1 MTRRIPIWRRY
12 STFFGRN
19 IRSDIED
26 EIKFHV
32 EARARE
38 LVDDGWPPRAAEEEA
53 HRLFGDRDSI
63 LMECQRIDTRFEQ
76 RRKMLAYFADIGAD
90 VRYALRGFKRTP
102 GFTIVTLLTLAV
114 GLGATAAIFSVLNAV
129 LLRPLPYAEPERL
142 VQIVEN
148 LPPAE
153 GRGGV
158 AERRT
163 AMSANDFIWWRE
175 NSTTLS
181 HIAMMW
187 DESRTLATPD
197 GSLQLYGE
205 SVSPALFAMRGVH
218 PLLGRGL
225 MADDERPDSDVVVLG
240 EAAWRKHFN
249 SAPDIVG
256 RRIELDSR
264 TFSVVGVMPRQFGDQ
279 AFWVPMVVVATTN
292 RTFLGLAEARLADGV
307 SLETASAEA
316 NTLGLQLRGIRAEP
330 GAEPR
335 FVVVRSV
342 DELTAAVAPALRV
355 LIVAVGVVL
364 AIVCTNVANLLLVRG
379 TRRQQEIAIR
389 RSLGATRWRIA
400 RQVLT
405 ESVVLSVFAGLL
417 AIAIAFA
424 GVWLLELTATAYVNP
439 RNGFTPPV
447 LPRLDEI
454 AIDPPVLAFVALL
467 SVVTGVVFG
476 LLPALRL
483 SKYGDR
489 GHASASQLS
498 TFVRNSRLGHVLAA
512 VQLACAMALLIGTG
526 LLVGSFLRLTG
537 VDPGFD
543 ARGVLSFELVVP
555 GDFTAERKLEVAETL
570 AARLETHPRVTRAGF
585 ADLPPGTSITFT
597 TMLLIPEG
605 KTGREIFEESR
616 AEPPGAGTRQVRVS
630 PGYLRALGAR
640 LVAGEWLDER
650 AGAGAVLVSRPYA
663 DHYFP
668 NGNAVGA
675 SMTVLHPLG
684 DSVVTIVGV
693 VDDIHLRNLEQA
705 AERVVFI
712 DPRYA
717 LAAPRPSDQNF
728 LTVTVNSIAFAAR
741 TTGDPTSIISDLRAI
756 ARNIDPRLA
765 IDAAV
770 PMERIVS
777 GLTTRPRFY
786 ASILTTFGAIAGF
799 IAVIGL
805 YGVLS
810 YVVSQRTKELGIRM
824 ALGARRGAVLK
835 QVLRQGALIV
845 GIGVVCGIAG
855 AAALTRY
862 LAGMLYGLTALDP
875 VVYALTAVAFTAAAM
890 LAVYVPARRATTI
903 DPLSALRYE

>member
-1 MTRRIPIWRRY
+1 MRVPLQI
-12 STFFGRN
+12 
-19 IRSDIED
+19 IRAVTPAA
-26 EIKFHV
+26 H
-32 EARARE
+32 RE
-38 LVDDGWPPRAAEEEA
+38 FVVGDTLERAAEIERVSGERA
-53 HRLFGDRDSI
+53 ASRWLWREMWRVIVRAPGHRLSVETARSSHRAIREGLFQSCYYD
-63 LMECQRIDTRFEQ
+63 
-76 RRKMLAYFADIGAD
+76 A
-90 VRYALRGFKRTP
+90 RYALRGFRRTP
-102 GFTIVTLLTLAV
+102 ATTAITVLTLAV
-114 GLGATAAIFSVLNAV
+114 GLGATAAIFSVMNAV

-148 LPPAE
+148 VPAGE
-153 GRGGV
+153 GFGGV
-158 AERRT
+158 AQRRT
-163 AMSANDFIWWRE
+163 AMSANDFNWWRE
-175 NSTTLS
+175 HSTTLS
-181 HIAMMW
+181 HFAMMW
-187 DESRTLATPD
+187 TESRTLASPD

-205 SVSPALFAMRGVH
+205 SVSPALFAMRGVP

-225 MADDERPDSDVVVLG
+225 LPDDERPDSDVVVLG
-240 EAAWRKHFN
+240 EAAWREYFN

-264 TFSVVGVMPRQFGDQ
+264 TFSVVGVMPPQFGGQ
-279 AFWVPMVVVATTN
+279 SFWVPMVVVAATN
-292 RTFLGLAEARLADGV
+292 KTFLGPAEARLADGV

-316 NTLGLQLRGIRAEP
+316 NTLGLQLRGIQAEP

-335 FVVVRSV
+335 FAVVRSV

-389 RSLGATRWRIA
+389 RSLGATRWRIV

-405 ESVVLSVFAGLL
+405 ESLVLSVFAGLV

-424 GVWLLELTATAYVNP
+424 GVWLLELAATAYVNP
-439 RNGFTPPV
+439 RNGFAPSV

-467 SVVTGVVFG
+467 SVVTGVLFG

-489 GHASASQLS
+489 GHTSASQLS
-498 TFVRNSRLGHVLAA
+498 TLVRNSRLGHVLAA
-512 VQLACAMALLIGTG
+512 AQLACAMALLIGAG
-526 LLVGSFLRLTG
+526 LLVGSFLKLTG
-537 VDPGFD
+537 IDPGFD

-555 GDFTAERKLEVAETL
+555 GDSTAERKLEVAETL
-570 AARLETHPRVTRAGF
+570 VARLEAHPRVTGAGF
-585 ADLPPGTSITFT
+585 ADLPPGTSITFGS
-597 TMLLIPEG
+597 MLLIPEG
-605 KTGREIFEESR
+605 KTGLEIFEESR
-616 AEPPGAGTRQVRVS
+616 ADPPGAGTRQVRVS

-650 AGAGAVLVSRPYA
+650 ASTAPAVLVSRPYA

-668 NGNAVGA
+668 NRNAVGA
-675 SMTVLHPLG
+675 SMTVLG
-684 DSVVTIVGV
+684 GRGVVTGVVTIAGV

-712 DPRYA
+712 DPRHA

-756 ARNIDPRLA
+756 TRDIDPRLA
-765 IDAAV
+765 IDRAV

-777 GLTTRPRFY
+777 GFTTRPRFY
-786 ASILTTFGAIAGF
+786 AAILTTFGAIAGF
-799 IAVIGL
+799 IAVIGV

-810 YVVSQRTKELGIRM
+810 YVVSQRTKEIGVRM
-824 ALGARRGAVLK
+824 ALGARQANVLRLVLRRGAAMVAIGVTSGVL
-835 QVLRQGALIV
+835 GAL
-845 GIGVVCGIAG
+845 
-855 AAALTRY
+855 ALTRY
-862 LAGMLYGLTALDP
+862 LEGMLYGITALDATTYG
-875 VVYALTAVAFTAAAM
+875 VVAVAFASVALFASY
-890 LAVYVPARRATTI
+890 LPARRATRV
-903 DPLSALRYE
+903 DPLAALRHD